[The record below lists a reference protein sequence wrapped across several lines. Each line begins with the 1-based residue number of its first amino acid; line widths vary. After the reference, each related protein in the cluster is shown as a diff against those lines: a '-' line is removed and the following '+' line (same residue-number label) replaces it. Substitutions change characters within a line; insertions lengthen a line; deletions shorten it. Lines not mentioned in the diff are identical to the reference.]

1 MAGGLSAP
9 DPGRAMAEGQI
20 RLHHRTCPLCEAMC
34 GIVMEHRGSEI
45 LSIKPDRDDVLSR
58 GHICPKAVAL
68 KDIHEDPDRL
78 RRPVRRTPQGWEEIS
93 WNAAFDEIERRVAAV
108 RERHGNNAVAIYAG
122 NPTVHNLGAMLAVGD
137 FIRAVRTE
145 NLYSATSVDQLPH
158 MVASHAMFGHQ
169 FLIPVPDVDR
179 TQLFVC
185 IGGNPVASGG
195 SIMGA
200 PGFEKRVAALRSRG
214 GRFVVIDPRR
224 TESAEIADEHLSIR
238 PGTDVFLLLGLL
250 REVFVAGRADA
261 GHLAGRVAG
270 LEELRQAVLAFDP
283 RELAERTGIPAER
296 VVALAREIADEP
308 RALVYGRVGAC
319 TQEFGGLV
327 LWLIYCLNAV
337 TRHLDH
343 EGGMMFAEPAVD
355 LTRAY
360 GSKGHYGRFHSRV
373 RGLPEFGNELPVATL
388 ADEILTAGPGQVRAL
403 LTFAG
408 NPVLSTPNGRQLDRA
423 LEGLEFMVSVDPYLN
438 ETTRHAHL
446 ILPPVSPLER
456 SHYDIALSGFA
467 VRNVAK
473 YSPPLFDKPA
483 DALHDHEILAEL
495 TARLG
500 TLRGRAR
507 LAARARAAFVRRLGP
522 GGQLDL
528 MLRTGAYG
536 MPYRGWLR
544 WAAALPGLGAIRRQ
558 LAAPERRPRGLSL
571 RRLEAA
577 PHGIDLG
584 PLEPNLL
591 RRLATPDGKVQLAPQ
606 SHLKDLERAARVL
619 GQAAPSLVLVG
630 RRHVRSNNSWM
641 HNSQRLVKGKP
652 RCTLVIH
659 PDDAAR
665 RGVADGATVRLR
677 SRVGAVEVTAEVS
690 DAVMPGVVSL
700 PHGWGHDRPGI
711 RLGVASRHAGV
722 SINDVIDDQR
732 IDTLT
737 GTAVLN
743 GTPVEVEPT
752 AAGLSPRP

>member
-1 MAGGLSAP
+1 MAGGLSVP
-9 DPGRAMAEGQI
+9 DPGGAMPEGQV

-34 GIVMEHRGSEI
+34 GIVIEHRGSEI
-45 LSIKPDRDDVLSR
+45 LSVKPDRDDVLSR

-93 WNAAFDEIERRVAAV
+93 WNAAFDEVERRVAAV

-200 PGFEKRVAALRSRG
+200 PGFEKRVAALRARG

-270 LEELRQAVLAFDP
+270 LEALRQAVLAFDP

-296 VVALAREIADEP
+296 VAALAREIADEP

-337 TRHLDH
+337 TRHLDL

-483 DALHDHEILAEL
+483 DALHDHEILAGL

-558 LAAPERRPRGLSL
+558 LAARERRPRGLSL

-619 GQAAPSLVLVG
+619 GQAAPSLVLIG

-752 AAGLSPRP
+752 AAGL

>member
-1 MAGGLSAP
+1 M
-9 DPGRAMAEGQI
+9 DET

-34 GIVMEHRGSEI
+34 GLVIEHRAGAV
-45 LSIKPDRDDVLSR
+45 LSVKPDRDDVLSR

-78 RRPVRRTPQGWEEIS
+78 RRPLRRTATGWEEIS
-93 WNAAFDEIERRVAAV
+93 WAAAFDEVERRIGEV
-108 RERHGNNAVAIYAG
+108 RRRHGHDAVALYLG
-122 NPTVHNLGAMLAVGD
+122 NPTVHNLGAMLGVGD
-137 FIRAVRTE
+137 FIRAVGTR

-200 PGFEKRVAALRSRG
+200 PGFEKRVAALRARG
-214 GRFVVIDPRR
+214 GRFVVVDPRR
-224 TESAEIADEHLSIR
+224 TESADVADEHLPIR

-250 REVFVAGRADA
+250 HEVFAAGRADL

-270 LEELRQAVLAFDP
+270 LETLRDSVLSFDP
-283 RELAERTGIPAER
+283 AQLAARTGVPPER
-296 VVALAREIADEP
+296 VAALARDIADEP

-337 TRHLDH
+337 TRHLDS

-373 RGLPEFGNELPVATL
+373 RGLPEFGNELPVAAL
-388 ADEILTAGPGQVRAL
+388 AEEILTGGPGQVRAL
-403 LTFAG
+403 ITFAG

-423 LEGLEFMVSVDPYLN
+423 LEDLEFMVSVDPYLN
-438 ETTRHAHL
+438 ETTRHAQL

-456 SHYDIALSGFA
+456 AHYDIALSGFA
-467 VRNVAK
+467 VRNFAK

-483 DALHDHEILAEL
+483 GALHDHEILAGL
-495 TARLG
+495 TSRLA
-500 TLRGRAR
+500 TVRGVAR
-507 LAARARAAFVRRLGP
+507 LAARAKGALLRRLGP
-522 GGQLDL
+522 TGQLDL

-536 MPYRGWLR
+536 VPNSGWVR
-544 WAAALPGLGAIRRQ
+544 WIAALPGLGAIRRQ
-558 LAAPERRPRGLSL
+558 LAASNRRPMGLSL
-571 RRLEAA
+571 RRLECE
-577 PHGIDLG
+577 PHGVDLG
-584 PLEPNLL
+584 PLEPSLL
-591 RRLATPDGKVQLAPQ
+591 RRLATPDGEVQLAPER
-606 SHLKDLERAARVL
+606 HRKDLDRAARVL
-619 GQAAPSLVLVG
+619 GQDPPALVLIG

-652 RCTLVIH
+652 RCTLLMH
-659 PDDAAR
+659 PGDAAQ
-665 RGVADGATVRLR
+665 RGIADGAAVRLR
-677 SRVGAVEVTAEVS
+677 SRVGEVTVAAELS
-690 DAVMPGVVSL
+690 HAMMPGVVSL
-700 PHGWGHDRPGI
+700 PHGWGHDRDGI
-711 RLGVASRHAGV
+711 RLAVASRHAGA

-732 IDTLT
+732 IDALT

-743 GTPVEVEPT
+743 GTPVEVELT
-752 AAGLSPRP
+752 AAGP

>member
-1 MAGGLSAP
+1 MG
-9 DPGRAMAEGQI
+9 ET

-34 GIVMEHRGSEI
+34 GIVIEHRDGI
-45 LSIKPDRDDVLSR
+45 VLSVKPDRDDVLSR

-78 RRPVRRTPQGWEEIS
+78 RRPLRRTAQGWEEIS
-93 WNAAFDEIERRVAAV
+93 WDAAFDEVERRVAAV
-108 RERHGNNAVAIYAG
+108 RESHGNNAVAIYAG

-200 PGFEKRVAALRSRG
+200 PGFEKRVAALRERG

-224 TESAEIADEHLSIR
+224 TESAEVADEHLSIR

-250 REVFVAGRADA
+250 REVFVAGRADP

-270 LEELRQAVLAFDP
+270 LEALRQAVLAFDP
-283 RELAERTGIPAER
+283 RELAERTGIPAAR
-296 VVALAREIADEP
+296 VAALAREIADEP

-360 GSKGHYGRFHSRV
+360 GSKGHYGRFQSRV

-473 YSPPLFDKPA
+473 YSPPLFEKPA

-500 TLRGRAR
+500 ASRGRAP
-507 LAARARAAFVRRLGP
+507 LATRARAALVRRLGP

-536 MPYRGWLR
+536 MPYRGWVR

-558 LAAPERRPRGLSL
+558 LAAPERRPQGLSL

-606 SHLKDLERAARVL
+606 SHLKDLDRAARVL
-619 GQAAPSLVLVG
+619 GQSAPSLVLIG

-659 PDDAAR
+659 PDDAAC

-700 PHGWGHDRPGI
+700 PHGWGHDRPGT

-752 AAGLSPRP
+752 AAGPSPRP

>member
-1 MAGGLSAP
+1 MS
-9 DPGRAMAEGQI
+9 MGQT

-34 GIVMEHRGSEI
+34 GIVIEHRGSEI

-78 RRPVRRTPQGWEEIS
+78 RRPVRRTSTGWEEIS
-93 WNAAFDEIERRVAAV
+93 WAAAFGEIELRIAAV
-108 RERHGNNAVAIYAG
+108 RERHGANAVAIYVG
-122 NPTVHNLGAMLAVGD
+122 NPTVHNLGAMLGVGD
-137 FIRAVRTE
+137 FIRAVRTQ

-200 PGFEKRVAALRSRG
+200 PGFEKRVAALRARG

-224 TESAEIADEHLSIR
+224 TESAEVADEHLSIR

-250 REVFVAGRADA
+250 REVFVAGRVDL
-261 GHLAGRVAG
+261 GHLSGRVAG
-270 LEELRQAVLAFDP
+270 LEALRKAVLEFDP
-283 RELAERTGIPAER
+283 VSLAERTGVSAER
-296 VVALAREIADEP
+296 VAALAREIAEEP
-308 RALVYGRVGAC
+308 QALVYGRVGAC

-360 GSKGHYGRFHSRV
+360 GSKGHHGRFHSRV
-373 RGLPEFGNELPVATL
+373 RALPEFGNELPVATL
-388 ADEILTAGPGQVRAL
+388 AEEMLTQGPGQVRAL

-423 LEGLEFMVSVDPYLN
+423 LEGLEFMVSVDPYIN

-473 YSPPLFDKPA
+473 YSPPLFEKPA
-483 DALHDHEILAEL
+483 GALHDHEILAEL

-500 TLRGRAR
+500 TPRGGAA
-507 LAARARAAFVRRLGP
+507 LAARARAALVRRLGP

-536 MPYRGWLR
+536 MPYRGWVR
-544 WAAALPGLGAIRRQ
+544 WAATLPGLGAIRRQ
-558 LAAPERRPRGLSL
+558 LAAPHRRPKGLSR
-571 RRLEAA
+571 RRLEES
-577 PHGIDLG
+577 PHGVDLG
-584 PLEPNLL
+584 PLEPSLL
-591 RRLATPDGKVQLAPQ
+591 RRLATSDGKVQLAPERHVQ
-606 SHLKDLERAARVL
+606 DLERAALALATVV
-619 GQAAPSLVLVG
+619 PPLVLVG

-652 RCTLVIH
+652 RCTLMMH
-659 PDDAAR
+659 PDDAAD
-665 RGVADGATVRLR
+665 RGVEDGATVRLL
-677 SRVGAVEVTAEVS
+677 SRVGEVEVPVEVT
-690 DAVMPGVVSL
+690 DGVMRGVVSL
-700 PHGWGHDRPGI
+700 PHGWGHDRAGI
-711 RLGVASRHAGV
+711 RLGIASRHAGA

-732 IDTLT
+732 IDALT

-743 GTPVEVEPT
+743 GTPVEVEAT
-752 AAGLSPRP
+752 AAAP

>member
-1 MAGGLSAP
+1 M
-9 DPGRAMAEGQI
+9 DET

-34 GIVMEHRGSEI
+34 GLVIEHRAGAV
-45 LSIKPDRDDVLSR
+45 LSIKPDREDVLSR

-68 KDIHEDPDRL
+68 KDLHEDPDRL
-78 RRPVRRTPQGWEEIS
+78 RGPLRRTATGWEPISWAAALDEVEERVGAVRRL
-93 WNAAFDEIERRVAAV
+93 
-108 RERHGNNAVAIYAG
+108 HGSDAVALYLG
-122 NPTVHNLGAMLAVGD
+122 NPTVHNLGAMLGVGD
-137 FIRAVRTE
+137 FIRAVGTR

-200 PGFEKRVAALRSRG
+200 PGFEKRIAALRSRG
-214 GRFVVIDPRR
+214 GRFVVVDPRR
-224 TESAEIADEHLSIR
+224 TESADVADEHLPIR

-250 REVFVAGRADA
+250 HEVFAAGRADL
-261 GHLAGRVAG
+261 GHLAQRVAG
-270 LEELRQAVLAFDP
+270 LEALRDSVLAFDP
-283 RELAERTGIPAER
+283 VQLAARTGVPRER
-296 VVALAREIADEP
+296 VAALARDIVAEP

-337 TRHLDH
+337 TRHLDR

-373 RGLPEFGNELPVATL
+373 RGLPEFGNELPVAAL
-388 ADEILTAGPGQVRAL
+388 AEEILTEGPGQVRAL

-423 LEGLEFMVSVDPYLN
+423 LAGLEFMVAVDPYLN

-456 SHYDIALSGFA
+456 AHYDIALSGFA

-473 YSPPLFDKPA
+473 YSPPLFEKPA
-483 DALHDHEILAEL
+483 GSLHDHEILAEL
-495 TARLG
+495 TSRLA
-500 TLRGRAR
+500 TTRGAER
-507 LAARARAAFVRRLGP
+507 LAARAKSALVRRLGP
-522 GGQLDL
+522 TGQLDL

-536 MPYRGWLR
+536 MPNSGWIR
-544 WAAALPGLGAIRRQ
+544 WISALPGLGAVRRQ
-558 LAAPERRPRGLSL
+558 LAAAHRRPIGLSL
-571 RRLEAA
+571 RRLEQS
-577 PHGIDLG
+577 PHGVDLG
-584 PLEPNLL
+584 PLEPSLL
-591 RRLATPDGKVQLAPQ
+591 RRLATPDGQVQLAPERHRQ
-606 SHLKDLERAARVL
+606 DLERAGRVL
-619 GQAAPSLVLVG
+619 GQDPPALVLIG

-641 HNSQRLVKGKP
+641 HNSMRLVKGKP
-652 RCTLVIH
+652 RCTLLMH

-665 RGVADGATVRLR
+665 RGIVDGATVRLR
-677 SRVGAVEVTAEVS
+677 SRVGEVAVAAELT
-690 DAVMPGVVSL
+690 DAMMPGVVSL
-700 PHGWGHDRPGI
+700 PHGWGHDRAGV
-711 RLGVASRHAGV
+711 RLAVASRHAGASV
-722 SINDVIDDQR
+722 NDVIDDQR
-732 IDTLT
+732 IDVLT

-743 GTPVEVEPT
+743 GTPVEVELT
-752 AAGLSPRP
+752 AAGP